1 MTKEDAEK
9 LKRFDHHCT
18 CGGFAWRMNGRPEAD
33 PHMKWCPQK
42 KQYDEWWAA
51 MNGAN
56 SLYKNIRRPDGRTY
70 WMCVGCGITPDV

>member
-1 MTKEDAEK
+1 MTKDDAKK
-9 LKRFDHHCT
+9 LKSFDHYCT

-33 PHMKWCPQK
+33 PHMEWCPQK

-56 SLYKNIRRPDGRTY
+56 G
-70 WMCVGCGITPDV
+70 